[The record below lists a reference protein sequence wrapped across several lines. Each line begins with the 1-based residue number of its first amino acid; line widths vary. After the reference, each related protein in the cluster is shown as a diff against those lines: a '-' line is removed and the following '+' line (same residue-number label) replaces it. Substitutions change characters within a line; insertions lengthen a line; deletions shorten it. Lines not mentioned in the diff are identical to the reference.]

1 MSASELLARLAAVVP
16 LVNQLGP
23 QMQRRTDAELRT
35 LTTAYRE
42 RAGNGETLDSLL
54 PEAFA
59 LVREATARTV
69 GERHLDVQLLAA
81 AALHHGAMVEIRHG
95 RTPRAL
101 ATTLPAYLNALAG
114 AGVHVVTL
122 NDDLAERH
130 AERMGA
136 VYRFLGL
143 EVGVVLEQRRLPP
156 VERRAGYQADI
167 TYGSYKELGFDYL
180 RDNLALSTSEVVQR
194 GHAVAF
200 VDDPDAVLIGEARTQ
215 LCLFGPSQVA
225 QAGREREVWATISV
239 RAYYR
244 RYGKLAGMSG
254 TAAGQA
260 AEFQHSYQRQAVK
273 VPTGEPVVGT
283 AGTPMIGGMIG
294 GVRQRLAKWLLESER
309 RGTQAW
315 RRERHRQ
322 LVAFDEVLE
331 QQCEAV
337 YTTRRRILESHS
349 DDLHEQIVGML
360 GDVVERAVAQHC
372 PPGARRTA
380 WDLDGLLATLSG
392 VYPIGI
398 GGEAIDPAIS
408 DPAGLGRLLASDA
421 ERAVNARRA
430 ELGAEVF
437 EQLARAV
444 FLNRLDYHW
453 REHLRE
459 MDSLGGR
466 IQGRSTGKGD
476 RLGDYRREA
485 SRLFQERQELL
496 ARDTLGYVFNARIE
510 VAESG

>member
-1 MSASELLARLAAVVP
+1 VSASELLASLEAIVP
-16 LVNQLGP
+16 LLAQLGP
-23 QMQRRTDAELRT
+23 QMQRRTDAELRA

-59 LVREATARTV
+59 LVGEATARTL
-69 GERHLDVQLLAA
+69 GERHSDVQLLAG
-81 AALHHGAMVEIRHG
+81 AALHHGTMVEIRHG

-114 AGVHVVTL
+114 AGVHVVTI

-143 EVGVVLEQRRLPP
+143 EVGVILEQRPLPL
-156 VERRAGYQADI
+156 VQRRASYQADI
-167 TYGSYKELGFDYL
+167 TYGSYKEFGFDYL

-200 VDDPDAVLIGEARTQ
+200 VDDPDAILIGEARTP

-273 VPTGEPVVGT
+273 IPTGEPAAGT
-283 AGTPMIGGMIG
+283 ARTTMIG

-309 RGTQAW
+309 RRTQAL
-315 RRERHRQ
+315 RREQHRRA
-322 LVAFDEVLE
+322 VAFDEVLE

-337 YTTRRRILESHS
+337 YTTRRRVLESHS
-349 DDLHEQIVGML
+349 DDLQEQIVGML
-360 GDVVERAVAQHC
+360 CDVVERAVAQHC

-380 WDLDGLLATLSG
+380 WNLDGLLTTLSG

-398 GGEAIDPAIS
+398 GGEAIDPATC
-408 DPAGLGRLLASDA
+408 DPTGLRRLLAGDA
-421 ERAVNARRA
+421 GRAVNARRA

-444 FLNRLDYHW
+444 LLNRLDHHW

-459 MDSLGGR
+459 MDSLSGR
-466 IQGRSTGKGD
+466 IQRRSTGKGD

-485 SRLFQERQELL
+485 SRLLQQRQQLL

-510 VAESG
+510 VADSG

>member
-1 MSASELLARLAAVVP
+1 MKASELLARLEAVVP
-16 LVNQLGP
+16 LVNNQLGP
-23 QMQRRTDAELRT
+23 QMERRTDAELRT
-35 LTTAYRE
+35 LTTVYRE

-59 LVREATARTV
+59 LVREATARKL
-69 GERHLDVQLLAA
+69 GERHLDVQLLAG
-81 AALHHGAMVEIRHG
+81 AALHHGAIVEIRHG

-101 ATTLPAYLNALAG
+101 TTTLPAYLNALAG
-114 AGVHVVTL
+114 AGVHVVTI

-143 EVGVVLEQRRLPP
+143 EVGVILEQRPLPP
-156 VERRAGYQADI
+156 VQRRASYQADI
-167 TYGSYKELGFDYL
+167 TYGSYKEFGFDYL

-200 VDDPDAVLIGEARTQ
+200 VDDPDAVLIGEARTP
-215 LCLFGPSQVA
+215 LCLSGPSQVE
-225 QAGREREVWATISV
+225 QAGREREVWAMISV

-254 TAAGQA
+254 TAAGEA
-260 AEFQHSYQRQAVK
+260 AEFEHSYQRQVVK
-273 VPTGEPVVGT
+273 IPTGESVAGT
-283 AGTPMIGGMIG
+283 AGTPMIGR
-294 GVRQRLAKWLLESER
+294 VRQRLAKWLLESER
-309 RGTQAW
+309 PGTQAW

-331 QQCEAV
+331 QQREAV
-337 YTTRRRILESHS
+337 YTTRRRVLESHS
-349 DDLHEQIVGML
+349 DDLQEQMVGML
-360 GDVVERAVAQHC
+360 CDVIERAVAQHC
-372 PPGARRTA
+372 PPGVARTA
-380 WDLDGLLATLSG
+380 WDLDGLLTTLSV

-398 GGEAIDPAIS
+398 GGPAIDPATS
-408 DPAGLGRLLASDA
+408 DPTGLGRLLASDA

-437 EQLARAV
+437 EELARAV

-459 MDSLGGR
+459 IDSLGGR
-466 IQGRSTGKGD
+466 IQGRSIGKGD

-485 SRLFQERQELL
+485 SRLLQQRQELL
-496 ARDTLGYVFNARIE
+496 ARDTLGYVFNASIE